1 MPTPQ
6 QSPSSS
12 SSAPSSSQPSSSSPS
27 SSSSSPSSS
36 TPSSSSGNPSSSGL
50 PSSGLPLPSTPG
62 IPPPPGA
69 GTSTGSGDPQQ
80 STTNGPERTAD
91 NEGDSPGQSSDG
103 WLEGEPTGG
112 NGDQGDWQTS
122 NQGIPENVSGSN
134 ADGGAD
140 TVEVGGD
147 DTTNGADQALTEALE
162 ELDGEILAERA
173 VLRENEAA
181 TNRSG
186 GNGSQEATANEGAA
200 NKASSTAAAPTSR
213 TNASTRGRATGRPP
227 PPKRGDSAAVAD
239 LPDAK
244 DDDIIARQLREAA
257 MQESDPELKEKLW
270 EEYRRYKKG

>member
-1 MPTPQ
+1 MP
-6 QSPSSS
+6 S
-12 SSAPSSSQPSSSSPS
+12 
-27 SSSSSPSSS
+27 
-36 TPSSSSGNPSSSGL
+36 PSSSGL

-69 GTSTGSGDPQQ
+69 GTSTGSGDSQQ
-80 STTNGPERTAD
+80 PTTNGPEQTAD

-103 WLEGEPTGG
+103 WLEGDPTGG
-112 NGDQGDWQTS
+112 NGDQGEWQTS
-122 NQGIPENVSGSN
+122 NQEIPENISGSN

-140 TVEVGGD
+140 TAEAGGD
-147 DTTNGADQALTEALE
+147 DTTNAADQALTEALE

-181 TNRSG
+181 VNRSA
-186 GNGSQEATANEGAA
+186 GNGSQEATANDGAA
-200 NKASSTAAAPTSR
+200 TKASSTAAVPTSG
-213 TNASTRGRATGRPP
+213 TNTPTRGRATGRPP
-227 PPKRGDSAAVAD
+227 PPKRGDSAAAAD

-270 EEYRRYKKG
+270 EEYRRYKQG